1 MMRRNQNPGSGRR
14 AAASDAVPWLAIVF
28 RPAAAGAIVGLL
40 LTPPAAAQSAAD
52 MELATEFLS
61 LELAGWRLPDPTEEC
76 LVSLRLRRLEPM
88 AFGSEDMV
96 DQPELVDPPGPHYRV
111 LRIESDSGNRRRR
124 TVQFEWLLPGPAGPR
139 SIHDSFA
146 FTIGGDPAVGGGR
159 AMMQREPER
168 LVIRRECFGG

>member
-1 MMRRNQNPGSGRR
+1 MRRFILQLLL
-14 AAASDAVPWLAIVF
+14 ASIGLL
-28 RPAAAGAIVGLL
+28 PAAPV
-40 LTPPAAAQSAAD
+40 AAQSAAD

-61 LELAGWRLPDPTEEC
+61 LELAGWRLPDPMEEC
-76 LVSLRLRRLEPM
+76 LVELRLRRLEPM

-111 LRIESDSGNRRRR
+111 LRIETDAANRRRR
-124 TVQFEWLLPGPAGPR
+124 NVQFEWLLPGPAGAR
-139 SIHDSFA
+139 SIRDSFT